1 MPLVWTDGH
10 EQAQYFLCSCMH
22 YPKKKKK
29 HDGNLHRYRPLS
41 PGSLGLLL
49 FAMSVFVLKA
59 AFALSG
65 LNAQSHSRKWT
76 QYNDLL

>member
-1 MPLVWTDGH
+1 MSKRNIFFAHACIIL
-10 EQAQYFLCSCMH
+10 
-22 YPKKKKK
+22 KKKKK